1 MIQTA
6 TWARQLR
13 VHQWLKNLLLAL
25 PALASFSIFEGP
37 TLVKL
42 VVAFFAFSFVA
53 SAVYIAN
60 DYLDL
65 ANDRAHAIKR
75 SRPMAAGHINPGLGL
90 FVGAIFLGLGL
101 VLAFLVGFTFFGSI
115 LVYLVGNFLY
125 SLWLKKEVLIDAI
138 LLAGLY
144 TLRVI
149 AGGFA
154 TGIQVSFWLLAF
166 SVFFFF
172 SIAWAKR
179 YAELEASRA
188 TGLELAPGRGYSQ
201 RDMPIILSFGSA
213 AAFTAVLIFALYLDS
228 ESIREQYALPEIGW
242 LAIPF
247 LMLLIGRMWFKAH
260 RGRLNED
267 PILFLIKDIPTLVIL
282 VIVALAL
289 SIAHM
294 GLPLWN

>member
-1 MIQTA
+1 
-6 TWARQLR
+6 
-13 VHQWLKNLLLAL
+13 
-25 PALASFSIFEGP
+25 
-37 TLVKL
+37 
-42 VVAFFAFSFVA
+42 
-53 SAVYIAN
+53 
-60 DYLDL
+60 
-65 ANDRAHAIKR
+65 
-75 SRPMAAGHINPGLGL
+75 MAAGLVNPRFGLV
-90 FVGAIFLGLGL
+90 VGALFLVLGL
-101 VLAFLVGFTFFGSI
+101 VLAFVVGPAFVASI
-115 LVYLVGNFLY
+115 MIYLVANFLY
-125 SLWLKKEVLIDAI
+125 SLWLRKEVLIDAI

-149 AGGFA
+149 AGGLA
-154 TGIQVSFWLLAF
+154 TGIEVSFWLLAF

-188 TGLELAPGRGYSQ
+188 NGIELAPGRGYSHK
-201 RDMPIILSFGSA
+201 DMPIILAFGSA

-228 ESIREQYALPEIGW
+228 EAIREQYALPEIGW

-267 PILFLIKDIPTLVIL
+267 PILFFIKDAPTLTIL
-282 VIVALAL
+282 AVVAIAL

-294 GLPLWN
+294 GLPLWS

>member
-1 MIQTA
+1 MRQTA

-25 PALASFSIFEGP
+25 PALASFSILEGG
-37 TLVKL
+37 TLVNL
-42 VVAFFAFSFVA
+42 LIAFFAFSFVA
-53 SAVYIAN
+53 SSVYVAN

-65 ANDRAHAIKR
+65 ANDRLHAVKR
-75 SRPMAAGHINPGLGL
+75 SRPMAAGLVNPRLGL
-90 FVGAIFLGLGL
+90 LIGSLFLGLGL
-101 VLAFLVGFTFFGSI
+101 VLAYIVGQAFFLIVC
-115 LVYLVGNFLY
+115 LYLVANFLY
-125 SLWLKKEVLIDAI
+125 SLWLKKEVLVDAI

-149 AGGFA
+149 AGGLA
-154 TGIQVSFWLLAF
+154 TGIEVSFWLLAF

-188 TGLELAPGRGYSQ
+188 AEIELAPGRGYSHK
-201 RDMPIILSFGSA
+201 DMPIILAFGSA

-228 ESIREQYALPEIGW
+228 ESIRDQYALPQIGW

-267 PILFLIKDIPTLVIL
+267 PILFFIKDVPTLVIL
-282 VIVALAL
+282 AIVAAAL
-289 SIAHM
+289 SIAHVGM
-294 GLPLWN
+294 PLWS

>member
-1 MIQTA
+1 MIHVA

-60 DYLDL
+60 DFLDL

-75 SRPMAAGHINPGLGL
+75 SRPMAAGLINPGLGL
-90 FVGAIFLGLGL
+90 FVGAIFLGVGL
-101 VLAFLVGFTFFGSI
+101 SLAFLVGFTFFASV

-154 TGIQVSFWLLAF
+154 TGIEVSFWLLAF

-188 TGLELAPGRGYSQ
+188 TGSELAPGRGYSH

-228 ESIREQYALPEIGW
+228 EAIREQYALPEIGW

>member
-1 MIQTA
+1 MSHLV

-25 PALASFSIFEGP
+25 PALASFSIFETT
-37 TLVKL
+37 TLTKL
-42 VVAFFAFSFVA
+42 VTAFFAFSFVA
-53 SAVYIAN
+53 SSVYVAN
-60 DYLDL
+60 DFLDL
-65 ANDRAHAIKR
+65 ASDRIHPIKR
-75 SRPMAAGHINPGLGL
+75 SRPMAAGLVNPRFGLV
-90 FVGAIFLGLGL
+90 VGALFLGFGL
-101 VLAFLVGFTFFGSI
+101 VLAFVVGQAFVASI
-115 LVYLVGNFLY
+115 MIYLVANFLY

-149 AGGFA
+149 AGGLA
-154 TGIQVSFWLLAF
+154 TGIEVSFWLLAF

-188 TGLELAPGRGYSQ
+188 NGIELAPGRGYSH
-201 RDMPIILSFGSA
+201 RDMPIILAFGSA
-213 AAFTAVLIFALYLDS
+213 AAFTAVVIFALYLDS
-228 ESIREQYALPEIGW
+228 EEIREQYALPEIGW

-267 PILFLIKDIPTLVIL
+267 PILFLIKDAPTLIIL
-282 VIVALAL
+282 TVVAIAL

-294 GLPLWN
+294 GLPPWN

>member
-1 MIQTA
+1 MWQTA

-25 PALASFSIFEGP
+25 PALASFSLFESG
-37 TLVKL
+37 TLVNL
-42 VVAFFAFSFVA
+42 LFAFFAFSFVA
-53 SAVYIAN
+53 SSVYIAN
-60 DYLDL
+60 DFLDL
-65 ANDRAHAIKR
+65 ANDRIHAVKR
-75 SRPMAAGHINPGLGL
+75 SRPMAAGLVNPSLGL
-90 FVGAIFLGLGL
+90 VIGSIFLALGL
-101 VLAFLVGFTFFGSI
+101 VLAYFVGQAFLLSI
-115 LVYLVGNFLY
+115 LVYLAANFMY
-125 SLWLKKEVLIDAI
+125 SLWLKREVLIDAI

-149 AGGFA
+149 AGGLA
-154 TGIQVSFWLLAF
+154 TEIEVSFWLLAF

-188 TGLELAPGRGYSQ
+188 ADRELAPGRGYSHK
-201 RDMPIILSFGSA
+201 DMPIILAFGSA

-228 ESIREQYALPEIGW
+228 ESIREQYAFPQIGW

-267 PILFLIKDIPTLVIL
+267 PILFFIKDVPTLAIL
-282 VIVALAL
+282 AIVAAAL
-289 SIAHM
+289 WIAHA
-294 GLPLWN
+294 GIPPWS

>member
-13 VHQWLKNLLLAL
+13 LHQWLKNLLRAL
-25 PALASFSIFEGP
+25 PALASFSIFEGG
-37 TLVKL
+37 TLVNL
-42 VVAFFAFSFVA
+42 LIAFFSFSFVA
-53 SAVYIAN
+53 SSVYIAN

-65 ANDRAHAIKR
+65 ANDRIHAVKR
-75 SRPMAAGHINPGLGL
+75 SRPMAAGLVNPRLGL
-90 FVGAIFLGLGL
+90 TVGSVFLGLGL
-101 VLAFLVGFTFFGSI
+101 ALALVVGFTFFVSVLI
-115 LVYLVGNFLY
+115 YLVANLLY

-154 TGIQVSFWLLAF
+154 TGIEVSFWLLAF

-179 YAELEASRA
+179 YAELEASSA
-188 TGLELAPGRGYSQ
+188 ADLELAPGRGYSHK
-201 RDMPIILSFGSA
+201 DMPIILTFGSA

-228 ESIREQYALPEIGW
+228 EAIREQYALPQVGW

-267 PILFLIKDIPTLVIL
+267 PILFFIKDVPTLVIL
-282 VIVALAL
+282 AIIAAAL
-289 SIAHM
+289 SIAHV
-294 GLPLWN
+294 GLSLWS